1 MMKRIQSKITLT
13 YVLLTV
19 LVIAAVGLLASVGM
33 ESYYEKHLVADLGS
47 RTDIVLLF
55 IGQQHTVGPEETDRK
70 LREIGRLMNLRITL
84 IDSAGTVV
92 FDTDVPSNEIRGI
105 ENHLHRPEVQR
116 ALRQG
121 VGTDT
126 RHSTTVGQDFLY
138 VARLVSTPIAE
149 GGFWTA
155 KFVRVSMHL
164 EEVQKA
170 VTDIRVNVFLAG
182 CLVLLLVL
190 GVSVYISRRIAK
202 PMVAIAQS
210 AGQIRL
216 GNFDTRIPVNSDDE
230 IGQVAQ
236 AVNEMVDR
244 LKVDIVQLEKLERVR
259 SEFLGN
265 VSHELRTPLFS
276 LQGFLETL
284 MNGAVD
290 DPAVNKSFL
299 QKAHSHAERLNTLL
313 GDLINIS
320 QIESGEM
327 KMSFRYFPLKDFLNG
342 VVQDFRLLAE
352 RNKVALRLE
361 THPVGEVDVLGD
373 KERLSVALGNLIEN
387 AIKYNTQE
395 GEVTVSYTKTDG
407 QVRLSVADTGVG
419 IAPGHLPRIFERFY
433 RVDKNRSRDVGG
445 TGLGLAIVKH
455 IVEAHGSSVQVES
468 EVGKGSKFSFTLKT

>member
-13 YVLLTV
+13 YILLTIV
-19 LVIAAVGLLASVGM
+19 VIVAVGVLASAEM
-33 ESYYEKHLVADLGS
+33 ESYYKKHLVADLSS
-47 RTDIVLLF
+47 RTDIVLLLL
-55 IGQQHTVGPEETDRK
+55 GQQHDGGLEETDRK
-70 LREIGRLMNLRITL
+70 LRELGLLMNLRITL
-84 IDSAGTVV
+84 IDSAGTVI
-92 FDTDVPSNEIRGI
+92 FDTDVPANEVVGI
-105 ENHLHRPEVQR
+105 ENHLQRPEVQQ

-126 RHSTTVGQDFLY
+126 RHSVTVGRDFLY
-138 VARLVSTPIAE
+138 VARLVNAPIAE
-149 GGFWTA
+149 GGFGTA
-155 KFVRVSMHL
+155 RFIRVSMHL
-164 EEVQKA
+164 EELQKA
-170 VTDIRVNVFLAG
+170 VNEIRVNLFLAG
-182 CLVLLLVL
+182 CVVLLLVL
-190 GVSVYISRRIAK
+190 AVSVYISRRIAK
-202 PMVAIAQS
+202 PMVQIAQS
-210 AGQIRL
+210 ARQIRL

-299 QKAHSHAERLNTLL
+299 GKAYSHAERLNTLL

-327 KMSFRYFPLKDFLNG
+327 KMSFRYFRLGDFLNG
-342 VVQDFRLLAE
+342 VVQDFRPLAE
-352 RNKVALRLE
+352 RNKVALKLE
-361 THPVGEVDVLGD
+361 IQPVGDVDVLGD

-387 AIKYNTQE
+387 AIKYNTPQ
-395 GEVTVSYTKTDG
+395 GEVVVACSPDAGRVRVTVS
-407 QVRLSVADTGVG
+407 DTGVG
-419 IAPGHLPRIFERFY
+419 IASEHLPRIFERFY

-445 TGLGLAIVKH
+445 TGLGLAIAKH
-455 IVEAHGSSVQVES
+455 IIEAHGSNVLVES
-468 EVGKGSKFSFTLKT
+468 EVGKGSTFSFTLKM